1 MLLVVNPVGTGYSFM
16 EDTKLLAMTDVEAA
30 VDLITLLKEIFNKE
44 RKPPAESSLHS
55 GRIL

>member
-1 MLLVVNPVGTGYSFM
+1 M
-16 EDTKLLAMTDVEAA
+16 EDTKLLVKTDVEAA
-30 VDLITLLKEIFNKE
+30 VDLTTLLKEIFNKE

>member
-44 RKPPAESSLHS
+44 
-55 GRIL
+55 